1 MKRLI
6 SDDISENAG
15 ENAGENKMQR
25 KDNHTEY
32 KDMRLKD
39 KKGIEDRCG
48 DAKACR
54 AESAVDGKSEEDL
67 PVTELF
73 VDIRH
78 VKGLKNIAIVF
89 AVVAAMTMLIA
100 LTLYFRPL
108 MFEWGQS
115 GYFYI
120 LWILIFVF
128 CTTLAAVKGAEAVC
142 HKIKGGISVTEGIFC
157 GNAGLF
163 CQTAVSIPTDCIESV
178 YIKHSRWSGYTLT
191 VNGCKFYHYV
201 SPFEFKEFLLKD
213 AKKSNEAE
221 GANVI

>member
-1 MKRLI
+1 MVNSKEIFNRKNLNGI
-6 SDDISENAG
+6 ESSKISEG
-15 ENAGENKMQR
+15 
-25 KDNHTEY
+25 
-32 KDMRLKD
+32 
-39 KKGIEDRCG
+39 
-48 DAKACR
+48 
-54 AESAVDGKSEEDL
+54 
-67 PVTELF
+67 
-73 VDIRH
+73 
-78 VKGLKNIAIVF
+78 GLKREQPNGAQLSVDVGFVKSLKSISVVF
-89 AVVAAMTMLIA
+89 AIIAAMSLVIA
-100 LTLYFRPL
+100 LTLYFRPM
-108 MFEWGQS
+108 MFEWGKS

-128 CTTLAAVKGAEAVC
+128 CTALAAVKGAEAVC
-142 HKIKGGISVTEGIFC
+142 HKIKGGLSVTEGVFC

-191 VNGCKFYHYV
+191 INGYKFYHYV